1 MLKVLYLK
9 SCNEA
14 PILSIVMLNYNSSK
28 FLDVVKGSVQ
38 SILQIPLAKEVI
50 IVDNGSTDGSNK
62 ELLEL
67 LMKRGLTF
75 NHDTSCTIVKVVFL
89 QRNLGFSNG
98 INIALKFVS
107 KESKYIMIV
116 NNDVVVYSEGIVKLI
131 KLLERVKRIGCVQG
145 KILQWNETVIDSAG
159 CLITEFGDWL
169 KIGHGISKQYFSTP
183 YLITYSHAAL
193 TICRREIFT
202 GFLPYFFV
210 FGDDFEPGTR
220 LYAHGFTILY
230 YPVIVGKHLGS
241 ATSKFNKDIAE
252 ITAFWRVVGEVAILW
267 ITPIQKFNITAVALK
282 APRLFINLISSMFQQ
297 DKAKAR
303 AILEGVILGL
313 RLYIHRI
320 ALCRVLWG
328 ASIEPP
334 ILRICVKKYSPAF
347 TPITTKSSVFNKSYT
362 ICERTCIS
370 IALKVQ

>member
-1 MLKVLYLK
+1 MLKVFHLK

-14 PILSIVMLNYNSSK
+14 PILSIVLLNYNSSK
-28 FLDVVKGSVQ
+28 FLDIVRGSVQ
-38 SILQIPLAKEVI
+38 SILQMPLAKEVI

-67 LMKRGLTF
+67 LMKQGLAF
-75 NHDTSCTIVKVVFL
+75 NHDISCTIVKVVFL

-131 KLLERVKRIGCVQG
+131 KFLEHAKRIGCVQG

-169 KIGHGISKQYFSTP
+169 KIGHDISKQYFSTP
-183 YLITYSHAAL
+183 YLITYSHATL

-210 FGDDFEPGTR
+210 FGDDFELGTR
-220 LYAHGFTILY
+220 LYAHGFTVLY

-252 ITAFWRVVGEVAILW
+252 ITAFWKVVGEVAVLW
-267 ITPIQKFNITAVALK
+267 ITPIQKPNITAVALK
-282 APRLFINLISSMFQQ
+282 TLRLFMNLINSMFQQ

-303 AILEGVILGL
+303 AIIEGAILGL

-320 ALCRVLWG
+320 ALYRALRGV
-328 ASIEPP
+328 SIEPP
-334 ILRICVKKYSPAF
+334 ILRIHVRDIPVLLLPSRRK
-347 TPITTKSSVFNKSYT
+347 
-362 ICERTCIS
+362 
-370 IALKVQ
+370 ALYLIRVIQYVREHALV

>member
-1 MLKVLYLK
+1 MLKVLHLK

-28 FLDVVKGSVQ
+28 FLDIVKGSVQ
-38 SILQIPLAKEVI
+38 SILQMPLAKEVI

-67 LMKRGLTF
+67 LMKQGLAF
-75 NHDTSCTIVKVVFL
+75 NHNISCTIVKVVFL

-131 KLLERVKRIGCVQG
+131 KLLEHVKRVGCVQG
-145 KILQWNETVIDSAG
+145 KILKWSETVIDSAG

-210 FGDDFEPGTR
+210 FGDDFELGTR
-220 LYAHGFTILY
+220 LYVHGLTVLY
-230 YPVIVGKHLGS
+230 YPVIAGKHLGS

-252 ITAFWRVVGEVAILW
+252 ITAFWKVVGEVAILW
-267 ITPIQKFNITAVALK
+267 ITSTQKPNITAVALK
-282 APRLFINLISSMFQQ
+282 ALRLFMNLISSMFQQ

-303 AILEGVILGL
+303 AIIEGIILGL

-320 ALCRVLWG
+320 ALYRVLRG

-334 ILRICVKKYSPAF
+334 ILRIRVRDIPVLLLPSRRK
-347 TPITTKSSVFNKSYT
+347 
-362 ICERTCIS
+362 
-370 IALKVQ
+370 ALYLIRVIRYVREHALV